1 MVHSL
6 LHEMAQA
13 NSYHAFIGSAL
24 LGVLFHMSIQTVEF
38 EKLMFHYLAALL
50 VMAVGLS
57 TLFSAFGHLTWPQA
71 IVKSIIIETV
81 FNLSCLLSIGFY
93 RLLFHRCGRF
103 PGPMGAKLSRFWT
116 SYTSSKNF
124 QYYKELEKM
133 QARYGDFVRTGPR
146 EITVTRASA
155 VNAIYGPAS
164 KLLKSTW
171 YGQSGNDPDRCS
183 LHMVRDPVRH
193 RNRRR
198 AWDRG
203 FAIKTL
209 ATYQQRVKE
218 KSDLLTKQI
227 QDRAGQPIDITK
239 WAMFYSFDV
248 IGEVAFGKDFGNLVT
263 GTEHSALRPI
273 HEHIKVFAVL
283 GHLPWLMNIMTS
295 IPSASSVYTE
305 IFSFCENE
313 IRAKQKL
320 WDSEKYPSD
329 IVSWLLKAVHD
340 KDISAVP
347 TTEAL
352 EYDSRLILLAGSDT
366 ASSTLANALFFLC
379 KNVGAQN
386 KLREQL
392 RQVMPGGT
400 RQWDYEKVQLVTFL
414 DDIIAETLRLR
425 PAVLVAGSRETP
437 EAGLQIDE
445 VHIPGNTNVLVPV
458 YNIQRDPRYWP
469 QAGEFV
475 PERWGDRRSEMGTDK
490 APYFPFLA
498 GAYSCPGKN
507 LAYMSL
513 RVALST
519 LVQKFDISFAAG
531 ETGTD
536 FENNALDTFVITL
549 PPLHLTFTPL

>member
-1 MVHSL
+1 M
-6 LHEMAQA
+6 
-13 NSYHAFIGSAL
+13 
-24 LGVLFHMSIQTVEF
+24 
-38 EKLMFHYLAALL
+38 
-50 VMAVGLS
+50 
-57 TLFSAFGHLTWPQA
+57 
-71 IVKSIIIETV
+71 ETV

-133 QARYGDFVRTGPR
+133 QAKYGDFVRTGPR

-164 KLLKSTW
+164 KLLKST
-171 YGQSGNDPDRCS
+171 C
-183 LHMVRDPVRH
+183 
-193 RNRRR
+193 
-198 AWDRG
+198 
-203 FAIKTL
+203 
-209 ATYQQRVKE
+209 
-218 KSDLLTKQI
+218 
-227 QDRAGQPIDITK
+227 
-239 WAMFYSFDV
+239 FDV
-248 IGEVAFGKDFGNLVT
+248 IGEVAFGKDFGNLIT
-263 GTEHSALRPI
+263 GTEHSALKPI

-313 IRAKQKL
+313 IRAKQK
-320 WDSEKYPSD
+320 
-329 IVSWLLKAVHD
+329 
-340 KDISAVP
+340 
-347 TTEAL
+347 
-352 EYDSRLILLAGSDT
+352 
-366 ASSTLANALFFLC
+366 
-379 KNVGAQN
+379 N

-425 PAVLVAGSRETP
+425 PAILVAGSRETP

-469 QAGEFV
+469 QAGEFI

-498 GAYSCPGKN
+498 GMTSP
-507 LAYMSL
+507 MS
-513 RVALST
+513 
-519 LVQKFDISFAAG
+519 
-531 ETGTD
+531 
-536 FENNALDTFVITL
+536 N
-549 PPLHLTFTPL
+549 

>member
-1 MVHSL
+1 
-6 LHEMAQA
+6 
-13 NSYHAFIGSAL
+13 
-24 LGVLFHMSIQTVEF
+24 MSIQTVEF
-38 EKLMFHYLAALL
+38 EKLMFHFLAALP
-50 VMAVGLS
+50 VMAVVMS
-57 TLFSAFGHLTWPQA
+57 TFFSAFGRLTWPQA
-71 IVKSIIIETV
+71 FAKSVIIETV
-81 FNLSCLLSIGFY
+81 FNLSCLLSIGIY

-116 SYTSSKNF
+116 SYTSIKNF
-124 QYYKELEKM
+124 QYHKELEKM
-133 QARYGDFVRTGPR
+133 QAKYGDFVRTGPR

-164 KLLKSTW
+164 KLLKST
-171 YGQSGNDPDRCS
+171 C
-183 LHMVRDPVRH
+183 
-193 RNRRR
+193 
-198 AWDRG
+198 
-203 FAIKTL
+203 
-209 ATYQQRVKE
+209 
-218 KSDLLTKQI
+218 
-227 QDRAGQPIDITK
+227 
-239 WAMFYSFDV
+239 FDV
-248 IGEVAFGKDFGNLVT
+248 IGEVAFGKDFGNLAT
-263 GTEHSALRPI
+263 GTEHSALKPI

-295 IPSASSVYTE
+295 IPSASSIYTE
-305 IFSFCENE
+305 IFSFCEDE

-320 WDSEKYPSD
+320 WDSEKCPSD

-340 KDISAVP
+340 KDASAAP

-352 EYDSRLILLAGSDT
+352 EYDSRLVLLAGSDT

-379 KNVGAQN
+379 KNVGAQE

-392 RQVMPGGT
+392 RQVMPGGS

-437 EAGLQIDE
+437 PAGLQIDE

-469 QAGEFV
+469 QAGEFI

-513 RVALST
+513 RIALST

-531 ETGTD
+531 ESGTA
-536 FENNALDTFVITL
+536 FENDDLDTFVVTL
-549 PPLHLTFTPL
+549 PPLHITFTPL

>member
-1 MVHSL
+1 
-6 LHEMAQA
+6 
-13 NSYHAFIGSAL
+13 
-24 LGVLFHMSIQTVEF
+24 
-38 EKLMFHYLAALL
+38 
-50 VMAVGLS
+50 
-57 TLFSAFGHLTWPQA
+57 
-71 IVKSIIIETV
+71 
-81 FNLSCLLSIGFY
+81 
-93 RLLFHRCGRF
+93 
-103 PGPMGAKLSRFWT
+103 MGAKLSRFWT

-133 QARYGDFVRTGPR
+133 QAKYGDFVRTGPR

-171 YGQSGNDPDRCS
+171 Y
-183 LHMVRDPVRH
+183 
-193 RNRRR
+193 
-198 AWDRG
+198 A
-203 FAIKTL
+203 L

-227 QDRAGQPIDITK
+227 QHRAGQPIDITK

-248 IGEVAFGKDFGNLVT
+248 IGEVAFGKDFGNLIT
-263 GTEHSALRPI
+263 GTEHSALKPI

-313 IRAKQKL
+313 IRAKQKKL

-340 KDISAVP
+340 KDISAAP

-352 EYDSRLILLAGSDT
+352 EYDSRLVLLAGSDT

-400 RQWDYEKVQLVTFL
+400 QQWDYEKVQLVTFL
-414 DDIIAETLRLR
+414 DDIIAETFRLR

-445 VHIPGNTNVLVPV
+445 VRIPGNTNVLVPV

-469 QAGEFV
+469 QV
-475 PERWGDRRSEMGTDK
+475 K
-490 APYFPFLA
+490 
-498 GAYSCPGKN
+498 
-507 LAYMSL
+507 
-513 RVALST
+513 LS
-519 LVQKFDISFAAG
+519 G
-531 ETGTD
+531 
-536 FENNALDTFVITL
+536 
-549 PPLHLTFTPL
+549 